1 MQDFLHHLTAKAYQN
16 RKVAFVE
23 NGTWA
28 PQAAKCMKAI
38 LGPMKNMEFVEPV
51 VSIKSTLNDD
61 SKAKLEELIKAL
73 S

>member
-38 LGPMKNMEFVEPV
+38 LEPMKNMEFVEPV

>member
-28 PQAAKCMKAI
+28 PQAAGKMKAI
-38 LGPMKNMEFVEPV
+38 LEGSKNLELVEPV
-51 VSIKSTLNDD
+51 VSIKSTLNASSEAVMD
-61 SKAKLEELIKAL
+61 ELVKNL
-73 S
+73 